1 LTAAD
6 DIMADLDDETAADD
20 DDPAARP
27 AVATLRTAAEANI
40 ALQ

>member
-6 DIMADLDDETAADD
+6 DIMAYLDDDETAADD
-20 DDPAARP
+20 AATRP

-40 ALQ
+40 AFPW